1 MKIYKDIFSKITS
14 ADNLFDSWQAFR
26 KGKTKR
32 SDVMAFEFSLERN
45 IFDLRHELKTKQYRH
60 APYSSFFIQDPK
72 QRNIHKARVRDR
84 LVHHAIFAVLNPIFE
99 ATFIPNSFSCQKGK
113 GTHKGVETLKNILRK
128 ASKNNTKPCFVLKC
142 DIRQFFHSVDHD
154 ILISIVGQKI
164 KDPDAM
170 WLIQEVMES
179 FPNGVP
185 IGNLTSQLFANI
197 YLNELDCFVKHKLKV
212 PFYVRYTD
220 DFILVS
226 DSPEKLLS
234 LLEWIKL
241 FLWERLK
248 LNLHPHKVTLRKY
261 HQGIDFLGYIQF
273 PKFRILRNKT
283 KRRILNKSAKG
294 INEQSLQSYLGVL
307 SHCNAH
313 NFGES
318 LKNEFWLQTEI
329 AKK

>member
-1 MKIYKDIFSKITS
+1 MKICKDVFSKIAS
-14 ADNLFDSWQAFR
+14 AENLFDSWQAFA

-45 IFDLRHELKTKQYRH
+45 IFDLRVELQTKRYRH

-84 LVHHAIFAVLNPIFE
+84 LIHHAIFAVLNPIFE
-99 ATFIPNSFSCQKGK
+99 ETFIPNSFSCQKGK
-113 GTHKGVETLKNILRK
+113 GTHKGVEALKNILRK
-128 ASKNNTKPCFVLKC
+128 ASKNNTKPCFALKC
-142 DIRQFFHSVDHD
+142 DIRQFFHSVDHK
-154 ILISIVGQKI
+154 ILISIIGERI
-164 KDPDAM
+164 KDTDAM
-170 WLIQEVMES
+170 WLIREVVDS

-197 YLNELDCFVKHKLKV
+197 YLNELDKFVKHKLKV

-220 DFILVS
+220 DFVLVS

-234 LLEWIKL
+234 WLEWIKL

-248 LNLHPHKVTLRKY
+248 LTLHPHKLTLRKY

-283 KRRILNKSAKG
+283 KQRILRKSAKG

-313 NFGES
+313 DLGES
-318 LKNEFWLQTEI
+318 LKNEFWLQSEMP
-329 AKK
+329 KK

>member
-1 MKIYKDIFSKITS
+1 MKIYKDIFKKITS
-14 ADNLFDSWQAFR
+14 AENLFDSWQAFR

-45 IFDLRHELKTKQYRH
+45 IFDLRNELQAKTYKH
-60 APYSSFFIQDPK
+60 AVYSSFFIQDPK

-99 ATFIPNSFSCQKGK
+99 AGFIPNSFSCQKGK

-142 DIRQFFHSVDHD
+142 DVKHFFYSVDHD
-154 ILISIVGQKI
+154 ILISIIGQKI
-164 KDPDAM
+164 KDADAM
-170 WLIQEVMES
+170 WLTREIVES

-197 YLNELDCFVKHKLKV
+197 YLNELDHFIKHKLKV

-226 DSPEKLLS
+226 DSPKKLLS
-234 LLEWIKL
+234 WLDWIKL
-241 FLWERLK
+241 FLQERLK
-248 LNLHPHKVTLRKY
+248 LKLHPHKVSLRKY

-283 KRRILNKSAKG
+283 KQRILNKSAKG

-318 LKNEFWLQTEI
+318 LKNELWLQSEVV
-329 AKK
+329 KK